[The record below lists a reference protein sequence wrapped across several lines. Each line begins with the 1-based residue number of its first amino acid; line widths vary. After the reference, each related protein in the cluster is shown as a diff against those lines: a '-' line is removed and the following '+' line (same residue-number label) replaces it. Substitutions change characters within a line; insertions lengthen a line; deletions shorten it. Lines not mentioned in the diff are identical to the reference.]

1 MLKKVQI
8 YAFCFLIIFVFS
20 CGKDENPVEPET
32 VDEFGLVTDVGDT
45 YFTNYTTTTGGGVN
59 LNIADLFVNLS
70 DGNTGN
76 DPYIIDYRSATDF
89 ATGHIKGAVN
99 ISITDLVNK
108 IDDGTIPSDKPI
120 LNVCYTGQTASYAT
134 CVLALMGYEAQN
146 LKFGMCGVTTDTTI
160 NGTDKWTGQI
170 AEDEFAASL
179 TATETTVST
188 EITFPV
194 LATGHIKG
202 AVNISITDLVNKIDD
217 GTIPSDKPIL
227 NVCYTGQT
235 ASYAT
240 CVLALMG
247 YEAQNLKFGMCGV
260 TTDTTINGT
269 DKWTGQIAEDEFAAS
284 LTATETTVS
293 TEITFPVLATGQSEA
308 SGVIKERFK
317 TVMGETGWG
326 RIAAADVFSDPNKY
340 FIINYW
346 PQVEYINPGHIPGS
360 YCFPPKA
367 SLGKDQMLKY
377 LPTDKTIVVYCYTGQ
392 TSAQIAAYLQ
402 VLGYD
407 AKSLLYGVNG
417 FGYNS
422 LAKSKYTAP
431 VDDYSAII
439 EK

>member
-1 MLKKVQI
+1 M
-8 YAFCFLIIFVFS
+8 
-20 CGKDENPVEPET
+20 
-32 VDEFGLVTDVGDT
+32 
-45 YFTNYTTTTGGGVN
+45 
-59 LNIADLFVNLS
+59 
-70 DGNTGN
+70 
-76 DPYIIDYRSATDF
+76 
-89 ATGHIKGAVN
+89 
-99 ISITDLVNK
+99 
-108 IDDGTIPSDKPI
+108 
-120 LNVCYTGQTASYAT
+120 
-134 CVLALMGYEAQN
+134 
-146 LKFGMCGVTTDTTI
+146 
-160 NGTDKWTGQI
+160 
-170 AEDEFAASL
+170 
-179 TATETTVST
+179 
-188 EITFPV
+188 
-194 LATGHIKG
+194 
-202 AVNISITDLVNKIDD
+202 NISITDLVNKIDD

-326 RIAAADVFSDPNKY
+326 RIVAADVFSDPNKY